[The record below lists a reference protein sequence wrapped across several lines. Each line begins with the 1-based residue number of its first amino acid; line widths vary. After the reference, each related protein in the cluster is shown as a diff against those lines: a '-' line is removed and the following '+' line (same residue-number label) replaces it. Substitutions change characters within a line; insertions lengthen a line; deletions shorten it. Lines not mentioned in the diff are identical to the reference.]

1 MEKEKEKRVEGGT
14 LNRGCISIYI
24 GRAQSGK
31 EGWFTGF
38 AFDGSWFQK
47 DKVESVSTCM

>member
-31 EGWFTGF
+31 LGKKGGLLVLLLRVPGF
-38 AFDGSWFQK
+38 RK
-47 DKVESVSTCM
+47 TK